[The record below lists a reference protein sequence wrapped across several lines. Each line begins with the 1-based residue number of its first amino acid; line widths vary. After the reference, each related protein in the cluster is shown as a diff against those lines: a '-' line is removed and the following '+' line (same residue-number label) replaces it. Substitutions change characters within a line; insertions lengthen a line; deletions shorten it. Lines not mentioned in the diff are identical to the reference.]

1 MCDAISRLPTW
12 VCGAWAGQFRELFKF
27 PAVIPVWRSVKST
40 RVKNEVRDA
49 LLVSVGL
56 AIAMFA
62 LASFASSHF

>member
-1 MCDAISRLPTW
+1 MAKLR
-12 VCGAWAGQFRELFKF
+12 
-27 PAVIPVWRSVKST
+27 ST

>member
-1 MCDAISRLPTW
+1 VT
-12 VCGAWAGQFRELFKF
+12 LFLGYRHGFVVPGPGNLGNFLSF
-27 PAVIPVWRSVKST
+27 PPSSLYGEAQINAS
-40 RVKNEVRDA
+40 EERDPA